1 MTMTAQQTEI
11 ATFGAGCFWCLEAA
25 LNELKGVNQAIS
37 GYMGG
42 HTANPDYRSICT
54 GNTGHAEVVQVTFD
68 PSIISF
74 NDLCQ
79 IFFSL
84 HNPTQLNRQGNDIG
98 TQYRSVIFT
107 HSTAQEQ
114 QAKAIMA
121 KLEQQQLFDA
131 PIVTELSPASAFYP
145 AESYHQGYVKQN
157 PNQGYCQVIVA
168 PKLAKFRQQFDAL
181 RKDSY

>member
-1 MTMTAQQTEI
+1 MTISKQTEI

-25 LNELKGVNQAIS
+25 LNELKGIEQALS

-42 HTANPDYRSICT
+42 HSPQPTYESICT
-54 GNTGHAEVVQVTFD
+54 GRTGHAEVVQVKFD
-68 PSIISF
+68 PAIISF
-74 NDLCQ
+74 SELCQ

-107 HSTAQEQ
+107 HSTAQQQ
-114 QAKAIMA
+114 QAAAIMA
-121 KLEQQQLFDA
+121 QLEQQQLFDA
-131 PIVTELSPASAFYP
+131 PIVTELSPASEFYP
-145 AESYHQGYVKQN
+145 AESYHQGYFKQN

-168 PKLAKFRQQFDAL
+168 PKLAKFRQQFNAL
-181 RKDSY
+181 RKDAL

>member
-1 MTMTAQQTEI
+1 MTISKQTEI

-25 LNELKGVNQAIS
+25 LNELKGIEQALS

-42 HTANPDYRSICT
+42 HSPQPTYESICT
-54 GNTGHAEVVQVTFD
+54 GRTGHAEVVQVKFD
-68 PSIISF
+68 PAIISF
-74 NDLCQ
+74 SELCQ

-107 HSTAQEQ
+107 HSTAQQQ
-114 QAKAIMA
+114 QAAAIMA
-121 KLEQQQLFDA
+121 QLEQQQLFDA
-131 PIVTELSPASAFYP
+131 PIVTELSAASEFYP
-145 AESYHQGYVKQN
+145 AEPYHQGYFKQN

-168 PKLAKFRQQFDAL
+168 PKLAKFRQQFNAL
-181 RKDSY
+181 RKDAL

>member
-1 MTMTAQQTEI
+1 MTINQQTEI

-42 HTANPDYRSICT
+42 HTVNPDYRSICT
-54 GNTGHAEVVQVTFD
+54 GNTGHAEVVQVTFE
-68 PSIISF
+68 PTIITF

-84 HNPTQLNRQGNDIG
+84 HNPTQLNRQGNDVG

-121 KLEQQQLFDA
+121 QLEQQQLFDA
-131 PIVTELSPASAFYP
+131 PIVTELSPASEFYP
-145 AESYHQGYVKQN
+145 AEAYHQGYFKQN

-168 PKLAKFRQQFDAL
+168 PKLAKFRQQFNAL
-181 RKDSY
+181 RKDTL